1 MRMICKRPILEVD
14 FNLNVIKGRMTRI
27 LFIIIANLIA
37 LSCAKANDGVFRIN
51 GNELVPIHNTD
62 IKVSKEILSIKKI
75 SEKQV
80 AVSVYY
86 EFDNPG
92 EGQLIN
98 VGFEA
103 RPPQEDE
110 EPLADDTFKKVPA
123 NAPHPFMHNFTV
135 SMNGNILPFTNKVEY
150 NQKYGSTK
158 MYVYLFNADFVTG
171 KNIIRH
177 SYICDFSE
185 NVSSFYEFSY
195 VLDAAKRW
203 TGGKIGDFTLIVD
216 MGDFASLAIPETFF
230 DNISD
235 WTMVGNGKII
245 DFKKSMKDK
254 EDYSPDSLMKCYIR
268 QGMIVFHKTDFVP
281 MSNLNIFCL
290 DGICTITTENIN
302 NDLFDARKYKDEFF
316 CHIPFTD
323 VKPKMKAKDEY
334 SARVLRNIPFAR
346 RGYIFKDQSLQKFF
360 EAMEWYMPDP
370 NYRP

>member
-1 MRMICKRPILEVD
+1 MA
-14 FNLNVIKGRMTRI
+14 RI
-27 LFIIIANLIA
+27 LWIIIANIIA
-37 LSCAKANDGVFRIN
+37 ISYAKANDGVFRIN

-92 EGQLIN
+92 DGQTVN

-103 RPPQEDE
+103 KPPQEDVE
-110 EPLADDTFKKVPA
+110 YIDNDTVKKIPA
-123 NAPHPFMHNFTV
+123 NASHPFMHNFTV
-135 SMNGNILPFTNKVEY
+135 SMNGKILPFTNQVEY
-150 NQKYGSTK
+150 YEKYGYVK

-177 SYICDFSE
+177 SYVCDFSE
-185 NVSSFYEFSY
+185 SVSSFYEFSY

-203 TGGKIGDFTLIVD
+203 AGGKIGDFTLIVD
-216 MGDFASLAIPETFF
+216 MGNFASFAIPETFF

-235 WTMVGNGKII
+235 WTIVGNGKII
-245 DFKKSMKDK
+245 DFKKNPQDK
-254 EDYSPDSLMKCYIR
+254 EDYTPDSLMKCYIR
-268 QGMIVFHKTDFVP
+268 QGMVVFHKTDFVP
-281 MSNLNIFCL
+281 MSNLDISCL
-290 DGICTITTENIN
+290 DGLTAITTENID
-302 NDLFDARKYKDEFF
+302 NDLFDVREYKNEFYY
-316 CHIPFTD
+316 HIPFTD

-346 RGYIFKDQSLQKFF
+346 RGYIFKDQSLQRFF
-360 EAMEWYMPDP
+360 ESMEWYMPDP

>member
-1 MRMICKRPILEVD
+1 
-14 FNLNVIKGRMTRI
+14 MTRI
-27 LFIIIANLIA
+27 LWIIIANIIA
-37 LSCAKANDGVFRIN
+37 MSYAKANDGMFRIN

-62 IKVSKEILSIKKI
+62 IKVSKEVLSIKKI

-92 EGQLIN
+92 DRQTVN

-103 RPPQEDE
+103 RPPDE
-110 EPLADDTFKKVPA
+110 EEVPLNDDTFKKVPA

-135 SMNGNILPFTNKVEY
+135 SMNGKILSFTNHVEY
-150 NQKYGSTK
+150 YEEYGSAK
-158 MYVYLFNADFVTG
+158 MYVYLFNADFITG

-177 SYICDFSE
+177 SYVCDFSE
-185 NVSSFYEFSY
+185 SVSSFYEFSY

-203 TGGKIGDFTLIVD
+203 AGGKIGDFTLIVD
-216 MGDFASLAIPETFF
+216 MGNFASFAIPETFF
-230 DNISD
+230 DDISD

-245 DFKKSMKDK
+245 DFKKNPQDK
-254 EDYSPDSLMKCYIR
+254 KNYSPDSLMKCYIR
-268 QGMIVFHKTDFVP
+268 QGMVVFHKKEFIP
-281 MSNLNIFCL
+281 EKNLNISCL
-290 DGICTITTENIN
+290 DGMCTITTESID
-302 NDLFDARKYKDEFF
+302 NDLFDVREYKNYLY

-346 RGYIFKDQSLQKFF
+346 RGYIFKDQSLQRFF
-360 EAMEWYMPDP
+360 ESMEWYMPDP